1 MSNNIYQWIA
11 KKLWLVTLCSLV
23 AFALYISFGRYLASN
38 IDKYSEIFLETIN
51 SQAPFT
57 ISAQSINGAWTG
69 LTPELTIKNT
79 KIVFKESYLSPL
91 EADLVILSFSP
102 IASLLA
108 RTPQFHEI
116 KIYGAKARQE
126 FPQKKG
132 FFPELF
138 S

>member
-1 MSNNIYQWIA
+1 MLTLLVIDTRFLFACSRLRQILVSEELLSNNIYQWIA

-79 KIVFKESYLSPL
+79 KFLMTVS
-91 EADLVILSFSP
+91 
-102 IASLLA
+102 
-108 RTPQFHEI
+108 
-116 KIYGAKARQE
+116 
-126 FPQKKG
+126 
-132 FFPELF
+132 
-138 S
+138 